1 MSKHIH
7 IYKAQCNRCV
17 ALDKG
22 VTNGL
27 VNEIHLHHTVWN
39 SEGTNLSFFKFSAKE
54 GDYFSN
60 P

>member
-27 VNEIHLHHTVWN
+27 VNEIHLHHTV
-39 SEGTNLSFFKFSAKE
+39 
-54 GDYFSN
+54 
-60 P
+60 